1 MSSIILPHDPKNAGR
16 ISSLRLKEA
25 FESLHKVLGRSIVD
39 LLIYDLERQ
48 GIALGRE
55 EYYSLDQVRQVFEAT
70 FGEDGASLLME
81 KLRKEL
87 DT

>member
-1 MSSIILPHDPKNAGR
+1 MSHNPKNAGR
-16 ISSLRLKEA
+16 ISSLKLKEA
-25 FESLHKVLGRSIVD
+25 FESLQRVLGRSIVD

-48 GIALGRE
+48 GIALGQD

-70 FGEDGASLLME
+70 FGEDGAFLLTE

>member
-1 MSSIILPHDPKNAGR
+1 MSHNPKNAGR
-16 ISSLRLKEA
+16 ISSLKLKEA
-25 FESLHKVLGRSIVD
+25 FESLQRVLGRSIVD

-48 GIALGRE
+48 GIALGRD

-70 FGEDGASLLME
+70 FGEDGAFLLTE

>member
-1 MSSIILPHDPKNAGR
+1 MSSVILPHNPKNAGR
-16 ISSLRLKEA
+16 VSSLRLKEA

-48 GIALGRE
+48 GIALGNE
-55 EYYSLDQVRQVFEAT
+55 EYYSLDEVRQVFEAT

-81 KLRKEL
+81 KLRKAL
-87 DT
+87 DA